1 MGISV
6 KTSRISALL
15 LLHELCAISSA
26 SGDLDGLT
34 RVAERLAAEL
44 AAVGLRC
51 EVRREPNGRGGIEPV
66 LVAGALDAER
76 DVLLLVGHLD
86 TVLPAV
92 PPRRDGDLFHGTGA
106 LDMKGG
112 LVTLVCALRELR
124 ARAARS
130 RRGSCSS
137 ACRTRRRA
145 ARSASA

>member
-1 MGISV
+1 M
-6 KTSRISALL
+6 KTSRISALRDGDSRSASDL

-44 AAVGLRC
+44 AAAASLRGTAGA
-51 EVRREPNGRGGIEPV
+51 ERARRPQPV

-92 PPRRDGDLFHGTGA
+92 EPPRR
-106 LDMKGG
+106 
-112 LVTLVCALRELR
+112 
-124 ARAARS
+124 
-130 RRGSCSS
+130 
-137 ACRTRRRA
+137 
-145 ARSASA
+145 